1 MADFVVVG
9 GGSAGC
15 ALAAKLSEDVSVS
28 VVLIEAGGDT
38 NHVLVDCPAGLA
50 GLAMTGQF
58 NWAFDTVAQQHL
70 NQRVCYQPRGK
81 GLGGSSAINAMIYTR
96 GHPMDYDG
104 W

>member
-50 GLAMTGQF
+50 GLAMTGQGRPGCSLLG
-58 NWAFDTVAQQHL
+58 WV
-70 NQRVCYQPRGK
+70 RRGLARP
-81 GLGGSSAINAMIYTR
+81 GQAWSSQ
-96 GHPMDYDG
+96 G
-104 W
+104 